1 MMDKAGIVNMRGHW
15 EAGMNLKFLQGVGLA
30 ALLIAGTV
38 AAQQG
43 REPPRED
50 APPPP
55 PIREP
60 LPPKVSDPDNQIE
73 PQVRIRREEDRTV
86 EEYVTSTG
94 QVYMVRVQP
103 VVGPAYYMIDTTGD
117 GILNIKHDRFEP
129 VKPVYWKI
137 FEW

>member
-1 MMDKAGIVNMRGHW
+1 
-15 EAGMNLKFLQGVGLA
+15 MNLRFLQGVGLA

-43 REPPRED
+43 REPARED

-60 LPPKVSDPDNQIE
+60 LPPKVTDPDNQIE
-73 PQVRIRREEDRTV
+73 PQVRIRREQDRTI
-86 EEYVTSTG
+86 EEYVTSSG

-103 VVGPAYYMIDTTGD
+103 VGGPAYYMIDTTGD

>member
-1 MMDKAGIVNMRGHW
+1 
-15 EAGMNLKFLQGVGLA
+15 MNLQFLKGLSLA
-30 ALLIAGTV
+30 ALLATGTV

-43 REPPRED
+43 QSDAREN

-60 LPPKVSDPDNQIE
+60 LPPKVTDPDEQIE
-73 PQVRIRREEDRTV
+73 PQVRIRREDDRTV
-86 EEYVTSTG
+86 EEYVSNG
-94 QVYMVRVQP
+94 RVYMVRIKP
-103 VVGPAYYMIDTTGD
+103 AVGPAYYLVDTTGD
-117 GILNIKHDRFEP
+117 GILNIRHDRFEP

>member
-1 MMDKAGIVNMRGHW
+1 
-15 EAGMNLKFLQGVGLA
+15 MNNRTLTKLALA
-30 ALLIAGTV
+30 ALLVSGPAL
-38 AAQQG
+38 AQDEA
-43 REPPRED
+43 RDD

-60 LPPKVSDPDNQIE
+60 LPPKVSDPDEQIE

-86 EEYVTSTG
+86 EEYVTASG
-94 QVYMVRVQP
+94 KVYMVRIKP
-103 VVGPAYYMIDTTGD
+103 AVGPAYYMIDTTGD
-117 GILNIKHDRFEP
+117 GILNIEHERFEP